1 MLFKQFEDGD
11 VNPAKILN
19 HFMDGE
25 EHKEAASLFNTKI
38 NKLSSVKE
46 EEQAIRETLLKV
58 KTNSIAYRTKNL
70 DPTDMA
76 GLQKLVNEKQKLNEI
91 NNIKISI

>member
-38 NKLSSVKE
+38 NKLSSGKE

-70 DPTDMA
+70 DPTDMV

-91 NNIKISI
+91 SNIKISI